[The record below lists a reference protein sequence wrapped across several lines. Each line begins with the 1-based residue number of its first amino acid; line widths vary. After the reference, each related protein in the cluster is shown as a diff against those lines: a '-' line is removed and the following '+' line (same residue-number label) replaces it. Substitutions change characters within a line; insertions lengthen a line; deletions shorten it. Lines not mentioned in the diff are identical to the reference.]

1 MACRTWLISWD
12 WMNVSF
18 VHRCD
23 HCVINLATEVCVCVA
38 LTVRKVHLEMW
49 EVEHNYD
56 STVENFLKKKRVLL

>member
-1 MACRTWLISWD
+1 M
-12 WMNVSF
+12 SF